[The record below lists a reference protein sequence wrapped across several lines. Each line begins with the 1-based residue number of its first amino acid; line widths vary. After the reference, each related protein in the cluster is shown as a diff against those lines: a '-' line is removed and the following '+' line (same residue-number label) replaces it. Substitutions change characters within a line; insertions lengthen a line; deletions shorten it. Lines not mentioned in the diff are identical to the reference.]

1 MKKSISK
8 FFLILLAISFP
19 LSIGLF
25 ISTVFAETKPAEA
38 DEGFVLVKGGCY
50 QMGDT
55 FGEGDTDEKPV
66 HEVCVDNFYMGK
78 YELTVGEFREF
89 IKETGYK
96 TEAEKEGG
104 CYVWQRKRWERKKEY
119 NWRNAGFS
127 QTEMDPVVCI
137 SWNDADEFIKW
148 LNKKT
153 NKNFRLPTEA
163 EWEYSARSGGKQYK
177 YSWGNGASSSG
188 MADASVNKIFSTWSI
203 WNGYNNGDF
212 YTSPVGS
219 SLRPNEIGLSDMTGN
234 VWEWAADWYGE
245 SYYKDSPKNNPTG
258 PAYKKTR
265 NKYRVLRGGSWTC
278 EPWVV
283 RASDRFMLAPSMRTP
298 LMGFRLAL
306 PAE

>member
-1 MKKSISK
+1 MKKIVLL
-8 FFLILLAISFP
+8 LILAA
-19 LSIGLF
+19 LF
-25 ISTVFAETKPAEA
+25 IYTPFAVFAETKPAETV
-38 DEGFVLVKGGCY
+38 EGFVLVKGGCF

-66 HEVCVDNFYMGK
+66 HEVCLDNFYISK
-78 YELTVGEFREF
+78 YEVTVGEFRKF
-89 IKETGYK
+89 VNETNYR

-104 CYVWQRKRWERKKEY
+104 CYVWSRKVWELKKEY
-119 NWRNAGFS
+119 NWSYTGFP
-127 QTEMDPVVCI
+127 QTEMNPVVCI

-163 EWEYSARSGGKQYK
+163 EWEYSAKSRGKQYK
-177 YSWGNGASSSG
+177 YSWGNGASASG
-188 MADASVNKIFSTWSI
+188 MADASVNRIFSTWSI

-219 SLRPNEIGLSDMTGN
+219 SHGPNEIGLYDMTGN
-234 VWEWAADWYGE
+234 VWEWAADWYGGN
-245 SYYKDSPKNNPTG
+245 YYKDSPKNNPTG
-258 PAYKKTR
+258 PDGKKR
-265 NKYRVLRGGSWTC
+265 SDRKFRVLRGGSWTC

-283 RASDRFMLAPSMRTP
+283 RTSDRFMLAPSMRTP

>member
-1 MKKSISK
+1 MKKIISL
-8 FFLILLAISFP
+8 LILAV
-19 LSIGLF
+19 LF
-25 ISTVFAETKPAEA
+25 ITPSAVFADISPQEA
-38 DEGFVLVKGGCY
+38 GQDLVLVKGGCF

-78 YELTVGEFREF
+78 HEVTTGEFRKF
-89 IKETGYK
+89 VNETNYM

-104 CYVWQRKRWERKKEY
+104 CYMWLSKRWERRKEY
-119 NWRNAGFS
+119 NWRNVGFS

-137 SWNDADEFIKW
+137 SWNDANEFIKW

-153 NKNFRLPTEA
+153 DKNFRLPTEA
-163 EWEYSARSGGKQYK
+163 EWEYSARSGGKQFK

-188 MADASVNKIFSTWSI
+188 MADVSVK
-203 WNGYNNGDF
+203 
-212 YTSPVGS
+212 
-219 SLRPNEIGLSDMTGN
+219 IGLYDMTGN
-234 VWEWAADWYGE
+234 VWEWVGDWYSE
-245 SYYKDSPKNNPTG
+245 NYYKNSQKNNPAG

-265 NKYRVLRGGSWTC
+265 NKFRVLRGGSWTC

-283 RASDRFMLAPSMRTP
+283 RASDRFMLAPSMRTR

-306 PAE
+306 SAE